1 MSEISL
7 HFNNIS
13 NVKIFFFF
21 VQKENLL
28 FGEDGDTKLILV
40 PFFYN
45 VMSFDFVDIFLDESD
60 SGRPLAKES
69 RKIQV
74 FQK

>member
-1 MSEISL
+1 
-7 HFNNIS
+7 
-13 NVKIFFFF
+13 